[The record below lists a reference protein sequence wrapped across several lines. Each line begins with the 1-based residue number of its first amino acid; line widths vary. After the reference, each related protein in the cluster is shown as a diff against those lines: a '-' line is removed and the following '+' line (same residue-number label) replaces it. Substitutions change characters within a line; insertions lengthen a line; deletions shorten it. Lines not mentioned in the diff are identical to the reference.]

1 MKDLKSQNEFLKV
14 SEKKLKEE
22 ISSLNDKIRSL
33 KLESQRR
40 EQIIKEYKDRLDMF
54 QEEVSTSK
62 DKT

>member
-33 KLESQRR
+33 KLES
-40 EQIIKEYKDRLDMF
+40 
-54 QEEVSTSK
+54 
-62 DKT
+62 

>member
-40 EQIIKEYKDRLDMF
+40 EQIIKEYKDKLDMF